1 MAAANVR
8 INPIGV
14 GVLVLVS
21 SGIVVYMTGLPSWMS
36 SATKNEVNIRELL
49 SASIDLAQ
57 VISFFNDRFHF
68 LVDLDLD
75 SRFTKNKVLF
85 FTM

>member
-14 GVLVLVS
+14 GVLALVS
-21 SGIVVYMTGLPSWMS
+21 AGVVVYMTGLPRWLS
-36 SATKNEVNIRELL
+36 SSSSGEVNLRELL

-57 VISFFNDRFHF
+57 VNLNSSKRTCEILKYLRNLF
-68 LVDLDLD
+68 V
-75 SRFTKNKVLF
+75 KNSQ
-85 FTM
+85 

>member
-1 MAAANVR
+1 MKRVTDANMAAANVR

-21 SGIVVYMTGLPSWMS
+21 TGIVVYMTGVPSLMS
-36 SATKNEVNIRELL
+36 SSTKNEVNIRELL

-57 VISFFNDRFHF
+57 VMD
-68 LVDLDLD
+68 DLI
-75 SRFTKNKVLF
+75 FQ
-85 FTM
+85 

>member
-1 MAAANVR
+1 MKRLADANMAAVNVK

-21 SGIVVYMTGLPSWMS
+21 TGIVVYMTGLPSWAS
-36 SATKNEVNIRELL
+36 SSTKNEVNIRELL

-57 VISFFNDRFHF
+57 VDWMTYFSMID
-68 LVDLDLD
+68 
-75 SRFTKNKVLF
+75 
-85 FTM
+85 

>member
-36 SATKNEVNIRELL
+36 SPTKNEVNIRELL

-57 VISFFNDRFHF
+57 VMD
-68 LVDLDLD
+68 DLN
-75 SRFTKNKVLF
+75 FQ
-85 FTM
+85 